1 MSGDAVRRRFTGREE
16 SSIRS
21 RRLGSGEVRTEGAGL
36 HVRVVGKVQEGAK
49 HPGKVT
55 RKGLNTT
62 LKKRQLGKDWMC
74 ELVLKY
80 LETGK

>member
-1 MSGDAVRRRFTGREE
+1 M
-16 SSIRS
+16 
-21 RRLGSGEVRTEGAGL
+21 
-36 HVRVVGKVQEGAK
+36 RVVGKVQEGAK